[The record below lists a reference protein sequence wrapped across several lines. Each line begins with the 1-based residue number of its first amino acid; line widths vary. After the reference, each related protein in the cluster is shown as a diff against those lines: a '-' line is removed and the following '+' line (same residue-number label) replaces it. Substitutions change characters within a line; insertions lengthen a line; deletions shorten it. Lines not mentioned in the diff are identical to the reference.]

1 MEGNLAIKQAVK
13 VKQENIDTNKYLNEC
28 HEESK
33 GKHIAQRKPMP
44 NASSPDAFHLA
55 PGYALKNEWVFV
67 CEGKRKK
74 ALRRKNDKK
83 IPWTDDE
90 AN

>member
-1 MEGNLAIKQAVK
+1 M
-13 VKQENIDTNKYLNEC
+13 KQENIDINFNSNDCL
-28 HEESK
+28 EESK
-33 GKHIAQRKPMP
+33 EKHIAQRKSMP
-44 NASSPDAFHLA
+44 KASTYDAFPFA
-55 PGYALKNEWVFV
+55 PGYVLKNQWVFV

-74 ALRRKNDKK
+74 AQRRKNDKK